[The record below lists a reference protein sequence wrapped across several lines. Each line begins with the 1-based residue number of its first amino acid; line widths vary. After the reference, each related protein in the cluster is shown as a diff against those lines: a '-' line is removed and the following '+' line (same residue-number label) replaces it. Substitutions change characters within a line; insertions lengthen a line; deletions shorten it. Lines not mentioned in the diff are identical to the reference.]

1 MDAEAPSAAEA
12 PCPAPADVSEA
23 PPPSVCLDEDV
34 CAGDD
39 GEEEDPTSVHSLDA
53 LYDMWSAGAL
63 AFSPPRQRARALSPL
78 SLSGPRHLR
87 ARARA
92 QASWRSTR
100 CTR

>member
-34 CAGDD
+34 LAGDD
-39 GEEEDPTSVHSLDA
+39 GEEEDPTSVHSLDT

-63 AFSPPRQRARALSPL
+63 AFTPPRHPARALSAL
-78 SLSGPRHLR
+78 SLRP
-87 ARARA
+87 AAARA
-92 QASWRSTR
+92 QASWRSTG